1 MNLPTNEQAAAF
13 VENDDVCHACT
24 FDKTEAAFF
33 VGYLVGHFDTLI
45 CSEGIESLPLQIMNM
60 CAEHQRTLRAFL
72 DRANE
77 GLNARSDLDEFVA
90 DFQAKWTR
98 DR

>member
-1 MNLPTNEQAAAF
+1 MNLPTNEEAAAF
-13 VENDDVCHACT
+13 VANDGDCLACT
-24 FDKTEAAFF
+24 FDRTEAAFF

-45 CSEGIESLPLQIMNM
+45 CSEGIESLPVQLVNM

-77 GLNARSDLDEFVA
+77 GLNARSDLKEFMT
-90 DFQAKWTR
+90 DFQAKWGG
-98 DR
+98 